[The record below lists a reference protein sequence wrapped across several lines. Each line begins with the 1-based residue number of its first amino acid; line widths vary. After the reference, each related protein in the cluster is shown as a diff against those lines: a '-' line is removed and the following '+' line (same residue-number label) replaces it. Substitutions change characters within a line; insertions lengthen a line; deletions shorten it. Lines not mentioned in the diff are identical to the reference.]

1 MFKKGD
7 IVKHKRNGLLCKVG
21 YVDSKSGQMEL
32 WAYNPK
38 PTWYPRFGV
47 TVGKI
52 EDYELA

>member
-7 IVKHKRNGLLCKVG
+7 IVRNKKNGLLGKVD
-21 YVDSKSGQMEL
+21 YVDSKNGQMEL

-47 TVGKI
+47 YVGKF